1 MRLKVGVAVSVAAVV
16 ALMIVGSIVI
26 AFPLVAGN
34 GTSVALKVVGPKPH
48 ASGSS
53 AKTTVM
59 EVFTGTWC
67 PPCAIADPA
76 MSRMMDE
83 YSPDN
88 FIQIMYHLGGT
99 DPYINAASNSRA
111 TFYNI
116 AYVPTIIVDGGGNHT
131 DDTLWQIGAWSTR
144 AANYD
149 ALRSMVDSTY
159 AAGANLS
166 VSLDTDLRPT
176 TANVVATI

>member
-1 MRLKVGVAVSVAAVV
+1 MRLRVGVAVSVAAVV
-16 ALMIVGSIVI
+16 ALMVVGSIVI
-26 AFPLVAGN
+26 AFPIVAGN
-34 GTSVALKVVGPKPH
+34 GTHVGLKNGGPKPY

-88 FIQIMYHLGGT
+88 FIQIMYHLGSPGS
-99 DPYINAASNSRA
+99 DPYLNTVSTTRA

-116 AYVPTIIVDGGGNHT
+116 AYMPPIIADGGGPHI
-131 DDTLWQIGAWSTR
+131 DDTLWQIGAYNTR

-149 ALRSMVDSTY
+149 ALRSLVDQEY
-159 AAGANLS
+159 A
-166 VSLDTDLRPT
+166 
-176 TANVVATI
+176 